1 MQVRSK
7 LNSMESA
14 ISKALID
21 NEISN
26 EDFTTVINE
35 KRDYRELKG
44 SIKTMK
50 SQKSDLERNKL
61 IEDGKRI
68 NIGELLDR
76 MRKLIII

>member
-7 LNSMESA
+7 LNSIESA
-14 ISKALID
+14 ISKALIV

>member
-26 EDFTTVINE
+26 EDFTTVVNE
-35 KRDYRELKG
+35 KRNYRELFYYLKCKK
-44 SIKTMK
+44 I
-50 SQKSDLERNKL
+50 Q
-61 IEDGKRI
+61 
-68 NIGELLDR
+68 
-76 MRKLIII
+76 

>member
-35 KRDYRELKG
+35 KRNYRELKG

>member
-1 MQVRSK
+1 MLVRSK
-7 LNSMESA
+7 LNNIENT

-35 KRDYRELKG
+35 ERNYRELKG
-44 SIKTMK
+44 SIKMMK
-50 SQKSDLERNKL
+50 SQKSDLERKKL

-68 NIGELLDR
+68 NIDEL
-76 MRKLIII
+76 

>member
-1 MQVRSK
+1 MLVRSK
-7 LNSMESA
+7 LNNIENT

-35 KRDYRELKG
+35 ERNYRELKG
-44 SIKTMK
+44 SIKMMK
-50 SQKSDLERNKL
+50 IQKTDLERNKL

-68 NIGELLDR
+68 NIDEL
-76 MRKLIII
+76 

>member
-1 MQVRSK
+1 
-7 LNSMESA
+7 MESA